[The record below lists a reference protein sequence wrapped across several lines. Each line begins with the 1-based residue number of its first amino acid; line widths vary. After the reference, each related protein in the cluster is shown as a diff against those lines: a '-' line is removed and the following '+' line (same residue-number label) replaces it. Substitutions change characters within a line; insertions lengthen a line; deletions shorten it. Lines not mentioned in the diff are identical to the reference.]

1 MADFDTALSDAEGY
15 LGAVDPT
22 IPNPSAMRLSQFR
35 ANFLAIKNTLT
46 KLRDIAAILQSAIL
60 LKADSSA
67 IPTNTDQL
75 SDAGRTNQFFTAAR
89 VYGAGISAF
98 TAAAGTILIGD
109 TLQTILQK
117 LQGNINAKQAE
128 LGFTPEDAAYRNSP
142 DGYAGLDSSGH
153 VYISQL
159 PDSILH
165 TLKFKGVFNGSSIT
179 SGDTALNGL
188 SAIPAA
194 SSAND
199 GNFIIA
205 TGSFTAYGIDYITGD
220 WLISIGTSWQKID
233 NTDSLSSWNG
243 RLGAVF
249 LLATDISDVFVALA
263 AKTAL
268 VDGDSLAV
276 LDSGAGNVLKKAT
289 LANLYAYLKA
299 KFDAVYQPLL
309 VSGSNLRTV
318 NGESLLGSSN
328 LVVSGGGGYQSAVLS
343 FRYNY
348 SSTTTL
354 SPANIQQIFS
364 DISGLSFTNTTA
376 PFKITLPA
384 GTYRIALN
392 AVLHTAGR
400 LITAISLC
408 NPTAPPYNSYGTGGY
423 GTVFQNINNFI
434 FNSAATTSSDSLVII
449 EYFLTLNTSLTFML
463 GNASSADSTLTGTG
477 FNISTSL
484 TGTLAITKL
493 A

>member
-1 MADFDTALSDAEGY
+1 MADFDTALSDAETQ
-15 LGAVDPT
+15 LGGVDPT
-22 IPNPSAMRLSQFR
+22 IPNPSSARLSGFR
-35 ANFLAIKNTLT
+35 ANLLAIKNTLA
-46 KLRDIAAILQSAIL
+46 KLRDIVVILQASIL

-194 SSAND
+194 SSANE

-205 TGSFTAYGIDYITGD
+205 TGSFTAYGIGYITGD

-268 VDGDSLAV
+268 VDGDLLAV

-328 LVVSGGGGYQSAVLS
+328 LVVSGGGGGGAILGIALLRAYHAYYNATQLS
-343 FRYNY
+343 FNSNPAQSKTLYNTISGFVFNAGGQCTLSMPPGIY
-348 SSTTTL
+348 IIHVVGNLLVAGHDLVIIFTNSSTIPL
-354 SPANIQQIFS
+354 ASPI
-364 DISGLSFTNTTA
+364 
-376 PFKITLPA
+376 
-384 GTYRIALN
+384 
-392 AVLHTAGR
+392 
-400 LITAISLC
+400 
-408 NPTAPPYNSYGTGGY
+408 NSNGGTGGTATASV
-423 GTVFQNINNFI
+423 GTNYSQYFYLDLSTATGNTTVYMGSNFSYLFLGI
-434 FNSAATTSSDSLVII
+434 VGATAST
-449 EYFLTLNTSLTFML
+449 TF
-463 GNASSADSTLTGTG
+463 
-477 FNISTSL
+477 ISTIKIEKI
-484 TGTLAITKL
+484 A
-493 A
+493 